1 MKPFDL
7 ERALAGDPVVTRYGR
22 PVTQLTLFK
31 DTDAWPL
38 VGIIDRRMYSFNIDG
53 KSTGLISKDGF
64 FDLFMAPKVQK
75 RWVVVKHS
83 QLSGREFVAGPYD
96 SKAEA
101 DEEAQRC
108 ADEKYAAH
116 VTTIEWSE

>member
-7 ERALAGDPVVTRYGR
+7 ERALAGEPVVTRDGR
-22 PVTQLTLFK
+22 PVTQLTLFEGIEGYCLFGVV
-31 DTDAWPL
+31 DAA
-38 VGIIDRRMYSFNIDG
+38 VRRWLIGGYRNY
-53 KSTGLISKDGF
+53 GLNSSE
-64 FDLFMAPKVQK
+64 DLFMVPKTQK

-83 QLSGREFVAGPYD
+83 HLSGREFVAGPYD